1 MVRHIILF
9 IILAVNGTGLALAA
23 KLPGV
28 LVDTNWLSQYQDKV
42 VVLDVRKDVRSFTA
56 KPVFSKDKKTGK
68 LKLKKVGGHIAG
80 ARLVNYNKVRANI
93 MLDSKE
99 VTRMILPKG
108 DFEKLMQASGLD
120 QDDTV
125 VIVSKGESN
134 SDMTMA
140 TRLYWQLKF
149 YGHDNMAILDGGMSR
164 WLQDGRKFSSEPARA
179 ESGNWAATKERKEIL
194 ATSEDVAKAVEN
206 KSAQLIDTRPVAQ
219 YLGTYNKSYVYARGH
234 IPGAKN
240 FPNELLTGP
249 SGKASFTSTA
259 QLQELSK
266 ALGINPAGEM
276 ITYCNSGHLASG
288 SWFLY
293 SELLGNKNV
302 KLYDGSMHQWTMEK
316 GSTVSMKVE

>member
-1 MVRHIILF
+1 MVRF
-9 IILAVNGTGLALAA
+9 IILSIILIANGVSVALAA
-23 KLPGV
+23 KLPGA
-28 LVDTNWLSQYQDKV
+28 LVDTNWLEQNLADV
-42 VVLDVRKDVRSFTA
+42 VVLDVRKDIRSFTA

-68 LKLKKVGGHIAG
+68 LKLKKVGGHLAG
-80 ARLVNYNKVRANI
+80 ARLVNYGKVRGATVI
-93 MLDSKE
+93 DGKE

-108 DFEKLMQASGLD
+108 DFEKLMQTSGLNK
-120 QDDTV
+120 DDTV

-134 SDMTMA
+134 ADMTMA

-149 YGHDNMAILDGGMSR
+149 YGHDNMAILDGGMAK
-164 WLQDGRKFSSEPARA
+164 WLQEGKKFSSEPAKT
-179 ESGNWAATKERKEIL
+179 SPGNWVATMERKQIL
-194 ATSEDVAKAVEN
+194 ATREDVARAVN
-206 KSAQLIDTRPVAQ
+206 DKSAQLIDTRPVAQ
-219 YLGTYNKSYVYARGH
+219 YLGTYNKSYVYTKGH
-234 IPGAKN
+234 IPGAKS

-249 SGKASFTSTA
+249 NGKASFTSAT

-266 ALGINPAGEM
+266 ALGINPTGDM

-316 GSTVSMKVE
+316 EPTVSMKME